1 MAGHAE
7 SGAAESCLLHG
18 FASVLAPPASSAGP
32 SPSRGGR
39 TDGSL
44 HTRRRLLGPLA
55 GLPTLPTLTHLK
67 SLGKWAATGFP
78 VLPLHSRHAEVFARS
93 SPRAS
98 GTVTMQDGGSRTQM
112 THFQAVPSS
121 SASERELGEGS
132 GQRSQKVPEVAA
144 SLWKCRATLGLSNA
158 SVALKAGLCL
168 RDRQSR
174 PKRDGPQTQRTGG
187 EGKRAGGGRRR
198 LLSSSPVPRTQA
210 LQPKKER
217 ERDPMPKQG
226 PVTRSLLHA
235 AARPSGRNLECE
247 RTLSPEAR
255 RLRPRQN
262 LEPTEVVSPDTADG
276 GP

>member
-1 MAGHAE
+1 MSVARIRRRACSAGEQCGALPFPGWKDRRLSAHEAAP
-7 SGAAESCLLHG
+7 SGAPRWSPDSANPDPFEKPGKMGSHG
-18 FASVLAPPASSAGP
+18 VSGPSSALSACRSVCTLFSTCVGD
-32 SPSRGGR
+32 RDDAGR
-39 TDGSL
+39 RVSYPDD
-44 HTRRRLLGPLA
+44 A
-55 GLPTLPTLTHLK
+55 
-67 SLGKWAATGFP
+67 F
-78 VLPLHSRHAEVFARS
+78 
-93 SPRAS
+93 
-98 GTVTMQDGGSRTQM
+98 
-112 THFQAVPSS
+112 SS

-158 SVALKAGLCL
+158 SVALRAGLCL

-187 EGKRAGGGRRR
+187 EGKRAGGGRRC
-198 LLSSSPVPRTQA
+198 LLSSSPVPRAQA
-210 LQPKKER
+210 LRPKKER
-217 ERDPMPKQG
+217 ERDLMPKQG

-255 RLRPRQN
+255 RLRPRRN